1 MSRSEAKMIKNSRL
15 IRAEGI
21 EKGQLRTESLV
32 EAGLFQMQ
40 CKLAR
45 VKEQPRKLITRG
57 EV

>member
-1 MSRSEAKMIKNSRL
+1 MIKNSRL
-15 IRAEGI
+15 IKAEEI
-21 EKGQLRTESLV
+21 EKGQLRIESLEV
-32 EAGLFQMQ
+32 VGLFQMQ